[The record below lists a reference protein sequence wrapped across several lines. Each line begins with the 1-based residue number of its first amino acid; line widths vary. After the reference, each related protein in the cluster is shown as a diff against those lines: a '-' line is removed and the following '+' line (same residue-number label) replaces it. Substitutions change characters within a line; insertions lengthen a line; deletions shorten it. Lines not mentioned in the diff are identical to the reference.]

1 MANTKTRRLELRT
14 DESTDELITEAAEL
28 LHVTKSAFVT
38 DAARRAAQ
46 KIISRSDITLMA
58 PEVFD
63 AMMASL
69 DVPDESADLA
79 ALSKLPR
86 RIDR

>member
-1 MANTKTRRLELRT
+1 MASTKTRRLELRT

-28 LHVTKSAFVT
+28 LHVSKSAFVT
-38 DAARRAAQ
+38 EAARQAAQ
-46 KIISRSDITLMA
+46 KIISRSDVTLMA

-69 DVPDESADLA
+69 NVPDESAELA
-79 ALSKLPR
+79 RLAQLPR
-86 RIDR
+86 RIGP

>member
-1 MANTKTRRLELRT
+1 MAIKKSRRLELRT
-14 DESTDELITEAAEL
+14 DEATDRLIAEAAEL

-38 DAARRAAQ
+38 DAARQAAQ
-46 KIISRSDITLMA
+46 KVISRSDATLMA

-63 AMMASL
+63 DMMASL
-69 DVPDESADLA
+69 DVPDESVELA

-86 RIDR
+86 LIGR

>member
-1 MANTKTRRLELRT
+1 MRTTKTRRLELRT
-14 DESTDELITEAAEL
+14 DETTDGLIAEAASL
-28 LHVTKSAFVT
+28 LHVTKSAFVA
-38 DAARRAAQ
+38 DAARQAAQ
-46 KIISRSDITLMA
+46 KVIARSDVTFMA

-69 DVPDESADLA
+69 DVPDESTELA

-86 RIDR
+86 LIGR

>member
-1 MANTKTRRLELRT
+1 MTSTKTRRLELRT

-28 LHVTKSAFVT
+28 LHVTKSAFVAE
-38 DAARRAAQ
+38 AARQAAQ
-46 KIISRSDITLMA
+46 KVISRSDVTLMA
-58 PEVFD
+58 PEIFD

-69 DVPDESADLA
+69 DVPDESPELA

-86 RIDR
+86 HIDR

>member
-1 MANTKTRRLELRT
+1 MALTKSRRLELRT
-14 DESTDELITEAAEL
+14 DETTDELISEAAEL

-38 DAARRAAQ
+38 DAALQAAR
-46 KIISRSDITLMA
+46 KVISRSDVTLMA

-63 AMMASL
+63 AMVASL
-69 DVPDESADLA
+69 DVPDESDKLA

-86 RIDR
+86 LVGR